1 MIGIYKITNPKGKI
15 YIGQTIDYA
24 RRLRHYKL
32 LKCQE
37 QPRVYN
43 SLVKYGIINHKF
55 KLIKECA
62 KDELTKWERHFQ
74 DMYDSVG
81 KNGLNCILVST
92 DDFSGGHSEESKKK
106 ISKALKGR
114 QANQNAINAVIKYN
128 KERILTYET
137 RIKLGNGNRGKKQTD
152 EWKQK
157 LIKARTGSKRTEETK
172 QKMKDSAKNRVTD
185 EWKQNLSNKLKG
197 RVMSDEWRLKLS
209 IAAKNRKNKNN

>member
-1 MIGIYKITNPKGKI
+1 MIGIYKITNPKGKV

-43 SLVKYGIINHKF
+43 SLVKYGVESHKF
-55 KLIKECA
+55 QLIKECS

-74 DMYDSVG
+74 EMYNSVG
-81 KNGLNCILVST
+81 INGLNCILVAT

-106 ISKALKGR
+106 ISDKLKGR
-114 QANQNAINAVIKYN
+114 KANQNSINAVIKYN
-128 KERILTYET
+128 KERVLTDEARYN
-137 RIKLGNGNRGKKQTD
+137 LGNGNRGRTFTN
-152 EWKQK
+152 EWVDKLREAQIGKVKSKETKDKISQSLKGRTFSEEHKQK
-157 LIKARTGSKRTEETK
+157 LKARVIT
-172 QKMKDSAKNRVTD
+172 
-185 EWKQNLSNKLKG
+185 
-197 RVMSDEWRLKLS
+197 DEWRLKLS

>member
-43 SLVKYGIINHKF
+43 SLVKYGVINHKF
-55 KLIKECA
+55 QLIKECT

-74 DMYDSVG
+74 EMYNSTG
-81 KNGLNCILVST
+81 KNGLNCILVAT

-106 ISKALKGR
+106 ISNALKGR
-114 QANQNAINAVIKYN
+114 QANQNAINALIKYN
-128 KERILTYET
+128 KERILTDES
-137 RIKLGNGNRGKKQTD
+137 RKNLGNGNRGRTFTK
-152 EWKQK
+152 EWVDKLREAQIGKVKSKETKDKISQSLKGRTFSEEHKQK
-157 LIKARTGSKRTEETK
+157 LKS
-172 QKMKDSAKNRVTD
+172 RVIT
-185 EWKQNLSNKLKG
+185 
-197 RVMSDEWRLKLS
+197 DEWRLKLS